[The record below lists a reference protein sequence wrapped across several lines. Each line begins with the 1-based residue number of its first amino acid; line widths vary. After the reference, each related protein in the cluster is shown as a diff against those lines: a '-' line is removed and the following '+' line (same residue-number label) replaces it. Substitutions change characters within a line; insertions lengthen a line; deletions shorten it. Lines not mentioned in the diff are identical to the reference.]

1 MNTISGSQPE
11 IAVSVRSVAKSFGA
25 LVALHDVSLDIRR
38 GEILGVIG
46 PSGGGK
52 STLLRCLDGLEQPN
66 SGSIEYFLDGQTR
79 IDSTSALT
87 SPSLTELRRLVGFV
101 FQGLNLWED
110 RSVLENLALA
120 PRLVTRSPR
129 GEIEDRAR
137 TLCRRFGLEA
147 KLHARTWELS
157 GGEQQRAAIIR
168 ALMMRP
174 RLVLLDEVTSA
185 LDPVLT
191 VDVMN
196 AIRQLRDE
204 GLTLVV
210 VTHHIEF
217 ASQLCDRILF
227 LAAGRVVQL
236 AAPSA
241 LRASP
246 ANAEVSRF
254 LDLLVSA
261 R

>member
-1 MNTISGSQPE
+1 MNTVGPSPE
-11 IAVSVRSVAKSFGA
+11 IAVSVRNVAKSFGA
-25 LVALHDVSLDIRR
+25 HVALHDISLDIRS

-52 STLLRCLDGLEQPN
+52 STLLRCLDGLEKPD
-66 SGSIEYFLDGQTR
+66 SGSIEYFLDGEMR
-79 IDSTSALT
+79 IDPTSALT
-87 SPSLTELRRLVGFV
+87 SPALTALRRLVGFV

-120 PRLVTRSPR
+120 PRLVTGVSR
-129 GEIEDRAR
+129 GDINDRAR
-137 TLCRRFGLEA
+137 TLCRRFGLET
-147 KLHARTWELS
+147 KLDARTWELS
-157 GGEQQRAAIIR
+157 GGEQQRVAIVR
-168 ALMMRP
+168 ALMMQP

-217 ASQLCDRILF
+217 ASRLCDRILF

-236 AAPSA
+236 DVPSV

-246 ANAEVSRF
+246 ASAEVSQF
-254 LDLLVSA
+254 LDLLASA